1 MKASTIKL
9 ATLPKITFIVL
20 AFVCLT
26 SSFFAQLGGSSS
38 YQFLELANSS
48 RIQGLGG
55 KNISL
60 SDSDVNL
67 TLTNPALLDSTQT
80 GNVTLNYHNYI
91 GDINYGFS
99 SYTHHVNKIGT
110 FNLAMMYANYGK
122 FTRADATGQIN
133 GEFVAN
139 DLAFILGY
147 GRAIDSN
154 IRIGG
159 NIKFFNSIFDL
170 YYSNGLAIDLA
181 ASYHKPN
188 SLFSAGV
195 VIQNLGFSF
204 SKYSENEALPLDIQA
219 GVTYKLKHA
228 PFRFSLTL
236 ANLQQWDLSY
246 DDPLAPQDFDPN
258 TFEPIP
264 PSEPNLLEKA
274 AGHLLFAT
282 EIVLSKN
289 FNIQLGYNIRRRQEL
304 RFLDKKGMV
313 GFSGGVAFRVKKF
326 HLNYSLASYH
336 LAGNSHSFSITTNIH
351 DFRQKN

>member
-9 ATLPKITFIVL
+9 ATLLKITIIVL
-20 AFVCLT
+20 AFLCLN
-26 SSFFAQLGGSSS
+26 SSVFSQLGGSSS
-38 YQFLELANSS
+38 YQFLDLANSS

-67 TLTNPALLDSTQT
+67 TISNPALLDSTQS
-80 GNVTLNYHNYI
+80 GSITLNYHNYI

-99 SYTHHVNKIGT
+99 SFTHHVKNIGT

-122 FTRADATGQIN
+122 FKRADASGQIN

-139 DLAFILGY
+139 DLAFMVGY

-154 IRIGG
+154 IRIGA
-159 NIKFFNSIFDL
+159 NLKFFNSIYDF
-170 YYSNGLAIDLA
+170 YYSNGLAVDLA

-188 SLFSAGV
+188 SLFSAGL
-195 VIQNLGFSF
+195 VIQNIGFSF
-204 SKYSENEALPLDIQA
+204 SKYSDNEALPLDIQA
-219 GVTYKLKHA
+219 GVTYKLRHA

-236 ANLQQWDLSY
+236 ANLQQWDLTY

-264 PSEPNLLEKA
+264 AAEPTILDKA
-274 AGHLLFAT
+274 AGHVIFAT

-289 FNIQLGYNIRRRQEL
+289 FNIQLGYNVRRRQEL

-313 GFSGGVAFRVKKF
+313 GFSGGVAFKVKKF
-326 HLNYSLASYH
+326 HLNYSVASYN
-336 LAGNSHSFSITTNIH
+336 LAGNSHTFSITTNIH
-351 DFRQKN
+351 DFRHKN

>member
-9 ATLPKITFIVL
+9 ATLLKITIIVL
-20 AFVCLT
+20 AFLCLN
-26 SSFFAQLGGSSS
+26 SSVFSQLGGSSS
-38 YQFLELANSS
+38 YQFLDLANSS

-67 TLTNPALLDSTQT
+67 TISNPALLDSTQS
-80 GNVTLNYHNYI
+80 GSITLNYHNYI

-99 SYTHHVNKIGT
+99 SFTHHVKNIGT

-122 FTRADATGQIN
+122 FKRADASGQIN

-139 DLAFILGY
+139 DLALMVGY

-154 IRIGG
+154 IRIGA
-159 NIKFFNSIFDL
+159 NLKFFNSIYDF
-170 YYSNGLAIDLA
+170 YYSNGLAVDLA

-188 SLFSAGV
+188 SLFSAGL
-195 VIQNLGFSF
+195 VIQNIGFSF
-204 SKYSENEALPLDIQA
+204 SKYSDNEALPLDIQA
-219 GVTYKLKHA
+219 GVTYKLRHA

-236 ANLQQWDLSY
+236 ANLQQWDLTY

-264 PSEPNLLEKA
+264 AAEPTILDKA
-274 AGHLLFAT
+274 AGHVIFAT

-289 FNIQLGYNIRRRQEL
+289 FNIQLGYNVRRRQEL

-313 GFSGGVAFRVKKF
+313 GFSGGVAFKVKKF
-326 HLNYSLASYH
+326 HLNYSVASYN
-336 LAGNSHSFSITTNIH
+336 LAGNSHTFSITTNIH
-351 DFRQKN
+351 DFRHKN

>member
-9 ATLPKITFIVL
+9 ATLLKITIIVL
-20 AFVCLT
+20 AFLCLN
-26 SSFFAQLGGSSS
+26 SSVFSQLGGSSS
-38 YQFLELANSS
+38 YQFLDLANSS

-67 TLTNPALLDSTQT
+67 TISNPALLDSTQS
-80 GNVTLNYHNYI
+80 GSITLNYHNYI

-99 SYTHHVNKIGT
+99 SFTHHVKNIGT

-122 FTRADATGQIN
+122 FKRADASGQIN

-139 DLAFILGY
+139 DLALMVGY

-154 IRIGG
+154 IRIGA
-159 NIKFFNSIFDL
+159 NLKFFNSIYDF
-170 YYSNGLAIDLA
+170 YYSNGLAVDLA

-188 SLFSAGV
+188 SLFSAGL
-195 VIQNLGFSF
+195 VIQNIGFSF
-204 SKYSENEALPLDIQA
+204 SKYSDNEALPLDIQA
-219 GVTYKLKHA
+219 GVTYKLRHA

-236 ANLQQWDLSY
+236 ANLQQWDLTY

-264 PSEPNLLEKA
+264 AAEPTILDKA
-274 AGHLLFAT
+274 AGHVIFAT

-313 GFSGGVAFRVKKF
+313 GFSGGVAFKVKKF
-326 HLNYSLASYH
+326 HLNYSVASYN

-351 DFRQKN
+351 DFRYKN

>member
-9 ATLPKITFIVL
+9 ATLLKITIIVL
-20 AFVCLT
+20 AFLCSNVSLI
-26 SSFFAQLGGSSS
+26 AQLGGGSS
-38 YQFLELANSS
+38 YRFLDLANSS

-67 TLTNPALLDSTQT
+67 TISNPALLDSTQS
-80 GNVTLNYHNYI
+80 GSITLNYHNYI

-99 SYTHHVNKIGT
+99 SFTHHVKNIGT

-122 FTRADATGQIN
+122 FKRADASGQIN

-139 DLAFILGY
+139 DLAFMVGY

-154 IRIGG
+154 IRIGA
-159 NIKFFNSIFDL
+159 NLKFFNSIYDF
-170 YYSNGLAIDLA
+170 YYSNGLTVDLA

-188 SLFSAGV
+188 SLFSAGL
-195 VIQNLGFSF
+195 VIQNIGFSF
-204 SKYSENEALPLDIQA
+204 SKYSDNEALPLDIQA
-219 GVTYKLKHA
+219 GVTYKLRHA

-236 ANLQQWDLSY
+236 ANLQQWDLTY

-264 PSEPNLLEKA
+264 AAEPTILDKA
-274 AGHLLFAT
+274 AGHVIFAT

-313 GFSGGVAFRVKKF
+313 GFSGGVAFKVKKF
-326 HLNYSLASYH
+326 HLNYSVASYN

-351 DFRQKN
+351 DFRYKN

>member
-9 ATLPKITFIVL
+9 ATLLKITIIVL
-20 AFVCLT
+20 AFLCLN
-26 SSFFAQLGGSSS
+26 SSVFSQLGGSSS
-38 YQFLELANSS
+38 YQFLDLANSS

-67 TLTNPALLDSTQT
+67 TISNPALLDSTQS
-80 GNVTLNYHNYI
+80 GSITLNYHNYI

-99 SYTHHVNKIGT
+99 SFTHHVKNIGT

-122 FTRADATGQIN
+122 FKRADASGQIN

-139 DLAFILGY
+139 DLALMVGY

-154 IRIGG
+154 IRIGA
-159 NIKFFNSIFDL
+159 NLKFFNSIYDF
-170 YYSNGLAIDLA
+170 YYSNGLAVDLA
-181 ASYHKPN
+181 ASYQKPN
-188 SLFSAGV
+188 SLFSAGL
-195 VIQNLGFSF
+195 VIQNIGFSF
-204 SKYSENEALPLDIQA
+204 SKYSDNEALPLDIQA
-219 GVTYKLKHA
+219 GVTYKLRHA

-236 ANLQQWDLSY
+236 ANLQQWDLTY

-264 PSEPNLLEKA
+264 AAEPTILDKA
-274 AGHLLFAT
+274 AGHVIFAT

-289 FNIQLGYNIRRRQEL
+289 FNIQLGYNMRRRQEL

-313 GFSGGVAFRVKKF
+313 GFSGGVAFKVKKF
-326 HLNYSLASYH
+326 HLNYSVASYN

-351 DFRQKN
+351 DFRYKN

>member
-9 ATLPKITFIVL
+9 ATLLKITIIVL
-20 AFVCLT
+20 AFLCLN
-26 SSFFAQLGGSSS
+26 SSVFSQLGGSSS
-38 YQFLELANSS
+38 YQFLDLANSS

-67 TLTNPALLDSTQT
+67 TISNPALLDSTQS
-80 GNVTLNYHNYI
+80 GSITLNYHNYI

-99 SYTHHVNKIGT
+99 SFTHHVKNIGT

-122 FTRADATGQIN
+122 FKRADASGQIN

-139 DLAFILGY
+139 DLALMVGY

-154 IRIGG
+154 IRIGA
-159 NIKFFNSIFDL
+159 NLKFFNSIYDF
-170 YYSNGLAIDLA
+170 YYSNGLAVDLA

-188 SLFSAGV
+188 SLFSAGL
-195 VIQNLGFSF
+195 VIQNIGFSF
-204 SKYSENEALPLDIQA
+204 SKFSENEALPLDIQA
-219 GVTYKLKHA
+219 GVTYKLRHA

-236 ANLQQWDLSY
+236 ANLQQWDLTY

-264 PSEPNLLEKA
+264 AAEPTILDKA
-274 AGHLLFAT
+274 AGHVIFAT

-313 GFSGGVAFRVKKF
+313 GFSGGVAFKVKKF
-326 HLNYSLASYH
+326 HLNYSVASYN

-351 DFRQKN
+351 DFRYKN

>member
-9 ATLPKITFIVL
+9 ATLLKITIIVL
-20 AFVCLT
+20 AFLCLN
-26 SSFFAQLGGSSS
+26 SSVFSQLGGSSS
-38 YQFLELANSS
+38 YQFLDLANSS

-67 TLTNPALLDSTQT
+67 TISNPALLDSTQS
-80 GNVTLNYHNYI
+80 GSITLNYHNYI

-99 SYTHHVNKIGT
+99 SFTHHVKNIGT

-122 FTRADATGQIN
+122 FKRADASGQIN

-139 DLAFILGY
+139 DLAFMVGY

-154 IRIGG
+154 IRIGA
-159 NIKFFNSIFDL
+159 NLKFFNSIYDF
-170 YYSNGLAIDLA
+170 YYSNGLAVDLA

-188 SLFSAGV
+188 SLFSAGL
-195 VIQNLGFSF
+195 VIQNIGFSF
-204 SKYSENEALPLDIQA
+204 SKYSDNEALPLDIQA
-219 GVTYKLKHA
+219 GVTYKLRHA

-236 ANLQQWDLSY
+236 ANLQQWDLTY

-264 PSEPNLLEKA
+264 AAEPTILDKA
-274 AGHLLFAT
+274 AGHIIFAT

-289 FNIQLGYNIRRRQEL
+289 FNIQLGYNMRRRQEL

-313 GFSGGVAFRVKKF
+313 GFSGGVAFKVKKF
-326 HLNYSLASYH
+326 HLNYSVASYN
-336 LAGNSHSFSITTNIH
+336 LAGNSHTFSITTNIH
-351 DFRQKN
+351 DFRHKN

>member
-1 MKASTIKL
+1 MKTSTITTL
-9 ATLPKITFIVL
+9 ALFRNSSIVL
-20 AFVCLT
+20 AFLAFSQVV
-26 SSFFAQLGGSSS
+26 SSQLGGSSS

-67 TLTNPALLDSTQT
+67 TLSNPALLDSSQT
-80 GNVTLNYHNYI
+80 GSISINYHNYI
-91 GDINYGFS
+91 ADVNYGYT
-99 SYTHHVNKIGT
+99 SYTHHKKNIGT

-122 FTRADATGQIN
+122 FKRADESGQIN
-133 GEFVAN
+133 GNFVAN
-139 DLAFILGY
+139 DLAFVLGY

-154 IRIGG
+154 IRVGA
-159 NIKFFNSIFDL
+159 NLKFFNSIYDI
-170 YYSNGLAIDLA
+170 YYSNGIALDLA

-188 SLFSAGV
+188 SLFSAGF
-195 VIQNLGFSF
+195 VIQNLGFAF
-204 SKYSENEALPLDIQA
+204 AKYSETESLPLDIQL
-219 GVTYKLKHA
+219 GMTYKLKHA

-236 ANLQQWDLSY
+236 ANLQKWDLTY
-246 DDPLAPQDFDPN
+246 VDPLAPLDFDPN

-264 PSEPNLLEKA
+264 AEEPNFLDKVS
-274 AGHLLFAT
+274 GHIIFAT

-289 FNIQLGYNIRRRQEL
+289 FNIQLGYNVRRRQEL
-304 RFLDKKGMV
+304 RFLEKKGMV
-313 GFSGGVAFRVKKF
+313 GFSGGVAFKVKRF

-351 DFRQKN
+351 DFRHKN